1 MFIVLITFLM
11 ILSEISNAL
20 QCHQCT
26 GKKTDNTN
34 PRLYDLFINTA
45 SNNGNPTGVNVST
58 ISCTDQDDFGSE
70 ITCSESD
77 TFYPSACTFLAF
89 KDEKIKDM
97 EGKMAWKYEYMV

>member
-58 ISCTDQDDFGSE
+58 ISCTDQDDLGSA

-77 TFYPSACTFLAF
+77 TQRYPSACTYLAF
-89 KDEKIKDM
+89 KDEKIKDT
-97 EGKMAWKYEYMV
+97 EGNIWKYNYMI